1 MSEKLSLRYRTR
13 ANSGRA
19 EVFSDRGD
27 KTPCKVCEDSK
38 PSAIHNINVNAGASM
53 ATSEHHHKG
62 HTLTQ
67 LLPQSSFL
75 LFTCLLE
82 CIGTLEELGLG

>member
-1 MSEKLSLRYRTR
+1 MSMQVQAWLHR
-13 ANSGRA
+13 
-19 EVFSDRGD
+19 
-27 KTPCKVCEDSK
+27 
-38 PSAIHNINVNAGASM
+38 NI
-53 ATSEHHHKG
+53 TTKD
-62 HTLTQ
+62 TLTQ